1 VYVKSAIVNMTGAG
15 ATLLCTASTDKAFGA
30 GYAAT
35 LTGTN
40 ASSLS
45 IEPTNSAS
53 TVITT
58 GTPNGWKFKS
68 TDVGNAAVRV
78 YITCAP

>member
-15 ATLLCTASTDKAFGA
+15 ATLLCTASTDKAFAA
-30 GYAAT
+30 GYATA
-35 LTGTN
+35 LTGLN
-40 ASSLS
+40 ASTLS

-53 TVITT
+53 AVITT
-58 GTPNGWKFKS
+58 GSPNGWRFKS
-68 TDVGNAAVRV
+68 TDGGNSAVRV